1 MNPRAL
7 AMLICLSPAAL
18 GGDGV
23 YRWVDANGEV
33 HYTNDLQ
40 SLPGDVVLT
49 PVEGEALG
57 ELTTHR
63 PQAPARLDAPPA
75 SPQKLELARVVAET
89 RRAQAEARAA
99 ELEVQRGLREEEEFW
114 RGAFRDARRRILLLQ
129 DSLQREKA
137 LFETS
142 GLPVT
147 LRIHQPYGHPCVHRN
162 DCGSAEQFEKARLTV
177 QELERDLSLA
187 EGELAELER
196 RASHQA
202 VPLEWR
208 R

>member
-7 AMLICLSPAAL
+7 ALLICLSPAAL
-18 GGDGV
+18 GGDGI
-23 YRWVDANGEV
+23 YRWVDAHGEV

-57 ELTTHR
+57 ELTTDR
-63 PQAPARLDAPPA
+63 ARVDAPPA
-75 SPQKLELARVVAET
+75 SPQKQELARVEAET

-147 LRIHQPYGHPCVHRN
+147 LRIHQPYGPGCGHRGF
-162 DCGSAEQFEKARLTV
+162 CGSAEEFEKAKLTV
-177 QELERDLSLA
+177 QELERDLSSA
-187 EGELAELER
+187 EGELSELER
-196 RASHQA
+196 RAAHQA
-202 VPLEWR
+202 IPLEWR